1 LELQRGA
8 LGYDEGQT
16 LDKIKVEGRVT
27 SMAMN
32 SLEDKISFV
41 TDNNQLMGAN
51 IALDSN
57 EEVEFKYLHAKYHSG
72 PVVGLDVCL
81 RKQLLATCCN
91 KQIKIWNYATKEL
104 EIDYA
109 CAASDEMWALAIH
122 PSGFHLVVAFSDKI
136 CMMNILSSQIKEFH

>member
-1 LELQRGA
+1 MELQKGA
-8 LGYDEGQT
+8 LGYDEDPAIG
-16 LDKIKVEGRVT
+16 KIQVEGRVT

-32 SLEDKISFV
+32 SLEDKITFV
-41 TDNNQLMGAN
+41 TANSQLMSAN

-57 EEVEFKYLHAKYHSG
+57 EEVVFSYVHAKYHEG

-122 PSGFHLVVAFSDKI
+122 PSGFQLVVAFSDKI
-136 CMMNILSSQIKEFH
+136 CMMNILSS